1 MDDARAADDGVGSG
15 EGDLHVFELE
25 DAAVGGGDYVAEVTG
40 VAVLVGGGA
49 VVLAVGVEVGPGGH
63 ASVGG
68 VAELVDVEAVLARGE
83 SLEVAGNLG
92 GSVAGLGEGD
102 DSLDAGGAGEDA
114 DSLLI
119 GSLDDESAA
128 GGRGGERAGGHD
140 LPVDDRDG
148 TDERWVSAIA
158 H

>member
-83 SLEVAGNLG
+83 SLEVAGYFG

-102 DSLDAGGAGEDA
+102 DALDAGGAGEDA
-114 DSLLI
+114 DGLLI
-119 GSLDDESAA
+119 RSLDDESAA